1 MGTMEGSPPL
11 PAANEED
18 VRENIRA
25 LAARVAELEA
35 KAAQQ
40 DQLSSLE
47 FSDDKLAMIAT
58 SIYRSRQFR
67 SRYFDST
74 LLGEPAWDM
83 MLDAFIQKIRGRR
96 VSTTSLCI
104 AANVP
109 QATGLRWLSALEKA
123 DLLYRTSA
131 PDDARLRLVEITAQ
145 GHKLMRR
152 FIADSVTRFE
162 MPLPD

>member
-96 VSTTSLCI
+96 VSTTSP
-104 AANVP
+104 VSRP
-109 QATGLRWLSALEKA
+109 TF
-123 DLLYRTSA
+123 
-131 PDDARLRLVEITAQ
+131 
-145 GHKLMRR
+145 RR
-152 FIADSVTRFE
+152 
-162 MPLPD
+162 LPD

>member
-1 MGTMEGSPPL
+1 MENAIL
-11 PAANEED
+11 
-18 VRENIRA
+18 
-25 LAARVAELEA
+25 
-35 KAAQQ
+35 
-40 DQLSSLE
+40 
-47 FSDDKLAMIAT
+47 
-58 SIYRSRQFR
+58 
-67 SRYFDST
+67 
-74 LLGEPAWDM
+74 EPASITLCWRM
-83 MLDAFIQKIRGRR
+83 SWLGNS
-96 VSTTSLCI
+96 VTTSLCI